1 MWENFVYMYK
11 QQEWSLIISLVL
23 YTSLFNL
30 QSQTEL
36 KGVEYESLHKCEI
49 AITRAYLATFP
60 TLQKSCLLQSGESIK
75 LWDVKLKA
83 KVVNPRI
90 AG

>member
-1 MWENFVYMYK
+1 M
-11 QQEWSLIISLVL
+11 SLVL

-49 AITRAYLATFP
+49 TITRAYLATFP
-60 TLQKSCLLQSGESIK
+60 TLQKSCLLQSGESI